1 VGGILLADADD
12 KASARRARRKS
23 LEANLEATQ
32 TLRST
37 RILNRLFCQYSSE
50 SALVM
55 TNLPPPV
62 LHDEYTPKLYMEQ
75 VDTLIEDL
83 PLCLLV
89 AGQRN
94 ADVVT
99 MYS

>member
-1 VGGILLADADD
+1 
-12 KASARRARRKS
+12 
-23 LEANLEATQ
+23 
-32 TLRST
+32 
-37 RILNRLFCQYSSE
+37 
-50 SALVM
+50 M

-62 LHDEYTPKLYMEQ
+62 LHDWFPPRLYMEQ
-75 VDTLIEDL
+75 VDTLVEEL

>member
-1 VGGILLADADD
+1 
-12 KASARRARRKS
+12 
-23 LEANLEATQ
+23 
-32 TLRST
+32 
-37 RILNRLFCQYSSE
+37 
-50 SALVM
+50 M